1 MTFNDKMFERL
12 DVEAADVP
20 RLVNNLTKR
29 TFIDFGTS
37 LT

>member
-12 DVEAADVP
+12 DVQGSDAP
-20 RLVNNLTKR
+20 SLVDNLTKR
-29 TFIDFGTS
+29 TFIDLE